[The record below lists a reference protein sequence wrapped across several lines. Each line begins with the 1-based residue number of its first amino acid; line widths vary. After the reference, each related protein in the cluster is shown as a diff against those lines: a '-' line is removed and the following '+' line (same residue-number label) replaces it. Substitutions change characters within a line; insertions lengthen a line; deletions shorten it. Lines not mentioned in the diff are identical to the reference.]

1 MGRVYENPPLV
12 EVVCDFRF
20 EPSQPW
26 DWTIPGLI
34 YDRVKSE
41 YPHKRQQN
49 IVEVEF
55 KAEQEEIAQ
64 RIKGGVARMQ
74 FLRSDE
80 RALLQVGPD
89 LLTVN
94 HLKPYPSWTA
104 FKEMIVRALKVYREV
119 AAPKGIRRIGL
130 RYINKI
136 EIPKTRV
143 EIEDYLLAVPQVP
156 EAVPQVFARF
166 VQRVEI
172 MFEQA
177 NGLLIL
183 QTGSVQQEAGTE
195 TAFMLDL
202 DFITLQAVTLDAA
215 MDWVEQAH
223 DHVER
228 TFETCITDNT
238 RKLFKERKEET
249 HHE

>member
-1 MGRVYENPPLV
+1 
-12 EVVCDFRF
+12 
-20 EPSQPW
+20 
-26 DWTIPGLI
+26 
-34 YDRVKSE
+34 
-41 YPHKRQQN
+41 
-49 IVEVEF
+49 
-55 KAEQEEIAQ
+55 
-64 RIKGGVARMQ
+64 MQ